1 MRIVC
6 DIPIDEDGPR
16 AAKELL
22 DCLARIWARRMRRV
36 PMPLLYGSGIR
47 YQLEPNAGTFEQ
59 WKSPIQTFESGWG
72 DCDDLTIY
80 RVAELLARGER
91 GAEAQVLAVTT
102 PLGVKM
108 HARVWRGTG
117 VAEDPSIL
125 LGANPHG

>member
-36 PMPLLYGSGIR
+36 PFPKLYSAGIR
-47 YQLEPNAGTFEQ
+47 YRIEPNAGTFEQ
-59 WKSPIQTFESGWG
+59 WKSPVQTFESGWG

-80 RVAELLARGER
+80 RVAELLAVGE
-91 GAEAQVLAVTT
+91 GAESQVVSQTT
-102 PLGVKM
+102 PIGIRM
-108 HARVWRGTG
+108 HARVARGNG
-117 VAEDPSIL
+117 AEEDPSII
-125 LGANPHG
+125 LGAEANG